1 MSTSCLFLG
10 IDSAP
15 AVVYE
20 LFNDVISLRPVDGQ
34 GKIVFARSFNTTG
47 PELEQFI
54 EELDYLLLLQKEYL
68 PFLN

>member
-1 MSTSCLFLG
+1 MSCLFLG
-10 IDSAP
+10 IDSAS
-15 AVVYE
+15 AVVYK
-20 LFNDVISLRPVDGQ
+20 LFNDFISLRPVD

-54 EELDYLLLLQKEYL
+54 EELEYLLLLQKEYL